1 MIDRDI
7 FCAIVHYAVYF
18 MNEQKIRMKADE
30 RQMQNYKKRNRSDE
44 NMQYEAS
51 EKTSPLRRREQE
63 LVLKMN

>member
-1 MIDRDI
+1 
-7 FCAIVHYAVYF
+7 
-18 MNEQKIRMKADE
+18 MKADE